1 MSNDKKEVIVKL
13 EDIINISN
21 SSVNI
26 TIDCSDNIDCSAI
39 RMNGIKLSDSSTATY
54 IDVSSA
60 IVSLSLDN
68 YIVTDD
74 VSLNMQVTVDN
85 NEKYN
90 FPIYITNNT
99 LN

>member
-1 MSNDKKEVIVKL
+1 
-13 EDIINISN
+13 
-21 SSVNI
+21 
-26 TIDCSDNIDCSAI
+26 
-39 RMNGIKLSDSSTATY
+39 MNGIKLSDSSTATY
-54 IDVSSA
+54 TDVSSA

-74 VSLNMQVTVDN
+74 VSLNMQVTVN
-85 NEKYN
+85 NNPPYN